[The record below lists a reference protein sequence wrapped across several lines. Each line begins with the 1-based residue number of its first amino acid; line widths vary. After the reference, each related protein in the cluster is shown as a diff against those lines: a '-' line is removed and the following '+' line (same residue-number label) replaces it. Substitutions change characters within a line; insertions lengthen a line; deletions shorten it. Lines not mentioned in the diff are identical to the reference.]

1 MSEFYYKF
9 QFKFWVE
16 VRNTL
21 LHILVGGVV
30 AHTFLPYLSLWLIL
44 LILFAL
50 GAGREVWQNLRGKIQ
65 PIWMSMIDAISF
77 SVGGYVWWYIVTYY
91 NINIDLL

>member
-1 MSEFYYKF
+1 MIMDYKF
-9 QFKFWVE
+9 KFKFWVE

-30 AHTFLPYLSLWLIL
+30 AHTFIPYLSLWLIL

-50 GAGREVWQNLRGKIQ
+50 GVGREIWQNLRGKIQ
-65 PIWMSMIDAISF
+65 PIWISTVDALSF
-77 SVGGYVWWYIVTYY
+77 GLGGYIWWC
-91 NINIDLL
+91 LLSLRSK